1 MWRREKKKHYEDLE
15 DHSEFDAPSVLDL
28 VNISG
33 KPKPQTY
40 GQYLWGLMF
49 GSEKQAFIDELAEMD
64 PESAKEILENQEYP
78 NHTKEMYLERMS
90 DDNSHDEG
98 GYTEQP
104 DEDDESVEYDEYTI
118 YGDKE
123 ADGHGTTVNP
133 EVAIACLYERLAVCY
148 QGQG

>member
-1 MWRREKKKHYEDLE
+1 MWRRKKKKQYEDLE

-49 GSEKQAFIDELAEMD
+49 GSEKEAFIDELAEMD
-64 PESAKEILENQEYP
+64 PESAEEILEDQEYP
-78 NHTKEMYLERMS
+78 NQAKEMYLERMS

-98 GYTEQP
+98 GSDP
-104 DEDDESVEYDEYTI
+104 DEGDGNNEYDDNYDF
-118 YGDKE
+118 YGDE
-123 ADGHGTTVNP
+123 END
-133 EVAIACLYERLAVCY
+133 ERQRLIKNKPDSRLRLHNILEI
-148 QGQG
+148 Q